1 MRIQAIKRVFA
12 LFFLLFFAEK
22 LKKCTKNN
30 ERRLMKMPRAK
41 LTFEERMWLEK
52 VLDKKVDHMEIC
64 RYLGISTYQL
74 QVEMKLG
81 WIKDQ
86 KRYSAEKA
94 QHALK

>member
-1 MRIQAIKRVFA
+1 
-12 LFFLLFFAEK
+12 
-22 LKKCTKNN
+22 
-30 ERRLMKMPRAK
+30 MKMPRAK